1 MPTTLRALGAVLA
14 LAALLAA
21 CSSDPKTVGNDPG
34 AGKSGIEVPLTTAT
48 CWSAETAGADPQQV
62 LAIAKKYGVSYF
74 AAAHALAERPAFEL
88 TQGCAGAHQVE
99 VYKAV
104 RIDQVKPV
112 VSTYT
117 ALLQSGSK
125 AYAKLSENVQQACM
139 NKPLLEAAVQSGL
152 PGAVM
157 TPVFGDGVTLGWA
170 PPSAEQWE
178 AGQRVYAC
186 TLTQEPAGT
195 LLYASVFRKSFP
207 TGRRVCIDNKSLVYV
222 DCARKHNREQIS
234 TIDLSAAVAAKKF
247 PGPKAIKPGPDG
259 KFVDVS
265 PAQYAALDRACTAY
279 LRAVSTTKKLT
290 GIAEID
296 PEKWPADD
304 GSYPVACE
312 ADTATTKNPIVT
324 QGSVFDR

>member
-14 LAALLAA
+14 IAAVLSG
-21 CSSDPKTVGNDPG
+21 CSAGPKSPADDPA

-48 CWSAETAGADPQQV
+48 CWSAATAGADPQEV
-62 LAIAKKYGVSYF
+62 LSLAKKYGVSYF
-74 AAAHALAERPAFEL
+74 AAAHALAERPAFDL
-88 TQGCAGAHQVE
+88 TQGCAGSHQVE

-104 RIDQVKPV
+104 AMDQVKPV
-112 VSTYT
+112 VTTYT

-125 AYAKLSENVQQACM
+125 AYAKLAANVEQACM
-139 NKPLLEAAVQSGL
+139 NKPLLEAVVRTGL

-157 TPVFGDGVTLGWA
+157 SPVFGDGVTLGWA
-170 PPSAEQWE
+170 PPSPEQWE

-186 TLTQEPAGT
+186 TMTQKPAGT
-195 LLYASVFRKSFP
+195 LRYASVFRKSFP
-207 TGRRVCIDNKSLVYV
+207 TSRRTCIDNKALVYV

-234 TIDLSAAVAAKKF
+234 TIDVSAAVAAKKF
-247 PGPKAIKPGPDG
+247 PGRKAIKPGPDG
-259 KFVDVS
+259 EYVDVS
-265 PAQYAALDRACTAY
+265 PALYAALDRACTAY

-296 PEKWPADD
+296 PDKWPAPD
-304 GSYPVACE
+304 GTYPVACE
-312 ADTATTKNPIVT
+312 ADTATTKNPITT